1 MPSISELSISDQP
14 RLTNFE
20 KVKEFN
26 RAFEMKVNDEPAR
39 TLFTD
44 DPDTVKLG
52 LSLIQE
58 EVKELEEA
66 VEQHNF
72 GEVRDALADILY
84 VVYGMADR
92 FGINADSDFA
102 EVHDSNMSKLCT
114 SQEEADLTVN
124 SYLQKYVDG
133 DTKYD
138 SPYAYKVTTADGS
151 ERWLV
156 KNRNTGKALKNINY
170 NAVNFN

>member
-1 MPSISELSISDQP
+1 MPSISDLSLSNNAP
-14 RLTNFE
+14 LSNFE

-26 RAFEMKVNDEPAR
+26 RAFEMKVNEQPTR

-66 VEQHNF
+66 VEQHDF
-72 GEVRDALADILY
+72 GEVRDAIADILY

-102 EVHDSNMSKLCT
+102 EVHNSNMSKLCT
-114 SQEEADLTVN
+114 SQEEADLTVK
-124 SYLQKYVDG
+124 SYLDKYEKG
-133 DTKYD
+133 ESKYD
-138 SPYAYKVTTADGS
+138 SPYSYKVTTSDGS

-156 KNRNTGKALKNINY
+156 KNKSTGKALKNINY
-170 NAVNFN
+170 NAVNFS